1 MMSFEEKL
9 ALSIQKLKNADRPD
23 CPMDCL
29 NNYADFIELLVLF
42 SGSDGVSYGDI
53 QDRFFG
59 ELDENNTSETNDQN
73 ESFIDSI
80 YKIIEERIALYK
92 DTYPFDKKDEV
103 ILLKKQLSVKQ
114 KIYLFLLLSS
124 SLDIFRSF
132 NAELTTDFETLC
144 YKVMQLYLPN
154 AIVKAF
160 GKNSE
165 YTGSAKVKI
174 KKLAEDLGLQLDDYD
189 FEQIGD
195 RNSQERGL
203 DIVGWL
209 PFDDHCSNMI
219 IFLGQCA
226 CGKQY
231 ESKQHDVRRF
241 ENYYRYYKTK
251 PQRTLFIPYSLIN
264 PGKRKFYH
272 SDYIEQGYLLFERKR
287 ILGLLEEDCAIFDNL
302 TTKPL
307 VENVLTTNNLVT

>member
-103 ILLKKQLSVKQ
+103 ILLKKQL
-114 KIYLFLLLSS
+114 L
-124 SLDIFRSF
+124 
-132 NAELTTDFETLC
+132 
-144 YKVMQLYLPN
+144 
-154 AIVKAF
+154 
-160 GKNSE
+160 
-165 YTGSAKVKI
+165 I
-174 KKLAEDLGLQLDDYD
+174 K
-189 FEQIGD
+189 
-195 RNSQERGL
+195 
-203 DIVGWL
+203 
-209 PFDDHCSNMI
+209 
-219 IFLGQCA
+219 
-226 CGKQY
+226 
-231 ESKQHDVRRF
+231 
-241 ENYYRYYKTK
+241 
-251 PQRTLFIPYSLIN
+251 
-264 PGKRKFYH
+264 
-272 SDYIEQGYLLFERKR
+272 
-287 ILGLLEEDCAIFDNL
+287 
-302 TTKPL
+302 
-307 VENVLTTNNLVT
+307 

>member
-9 ALSIQKLKNADRPD
+9 AQAIQNLQNADKPD

-59 ELDENNTSETNDQN
+59 ELDENSTSEKNDKN

-80 YKIIEERIALYK
+80 YKIMDERMILYK

-103 ILLKKQLSVKQ
+103 ILLKKQLSIKQ

-124 SLDIFRSF
+124 SLDIFKSF

-154 AIVKAF
+154 AVVKAF

-174 KKLAEDLGLQLDDYD
+174 KKLAEDLGVSLDDYD

-209 PFDDHCSNMI
+209 PFDDNCSNMI

-241 ENYYRYYKTK
+241 KNYYRYYKTK
-251 PQRTLFIPYSLIN
+251 PQCTLFIPYSLIN

-272 SDYIEQGYLLFERKR
+272 SDYIEEGYLLFERKR
-287 ILGLLEEDCAIFDNL
+287 ILGLLEDADDAIFNNL
-302 TTKPL
+302 KTKPL
-307 VENVLTTNNLVT
+307 VEKCITN

>member
-9 ALSIQKLKNADRPD
+9 AQAIQNLQNADKPD

-59 ELDENNTSETNDQN
+59 ELDENSTSEKNDKN

-80 YKIIEERIALYK
+80 YKIIDERMILYK

-103 ILLKKQLSVKQ
+103 ILLKKQLSIKQ

-124 SLDIFRSF
+124 SLDIFKSF

-154 AIVKAF
+154 AVVKAF

-174 KKLAEDLGLQLDDYD
+174 KKLAEDLGVSLDDYD

-287 ILGLLEEDCAIFDNL
+287 ILGLLEDADDAIFNNL
-302 TTKPL
+302 KTKPL
-307 VENVLTTNNLVT
+307 VEKCITN

>member
-9 ALSIQKLKNADRPD
+9 AQAIQNLQNADKPD
-23 CPMDCL
+23 CTMDCL

-59 ELDENNTSETNDQN
+59 ELDENSTSEKNDKN

-80 YKIIEERIALYK
+80 YKIIDERMILYK

-103 ILLKKQLSVKQ
+103 ILLKKQLSIKQ

-124 SLDIFRSF
+124 SLDIFKSF

-154 AIVKAF
+154 AVVKAF

-174 KKLAEDLGLQLDDYD
+174 KKLAEDLGVSLDDYD

-209 PFDDHCSNMI
+209 PFDDNCSNMI

-241 ENYYRYYKTK
+241 KNNYRYYKTK
-251 PQRTLFIPYSLIN
+251 PQCTLFIPYSLIN

-272 SDYIEQGYLLFERKR
+272 SDYIEEGYLLFERKR
-287 ILGLLEEDCAIFDNL
+287 ILGLLEDADDAIFNNL
-302 TTKPL
+302 KTKPL
-307 VENVLTTNNLVT
+307 VEKCITN

>member
-103 ILLKKQLSVKQ
+103 ILLKKQLLIKQ

-287 ILGLLEEDCAIFDNL
+287 ILGLLEDADDAIFNNL
-302 TTKPL
+302 KTKPL
-307 VENVLTTNNLVT
+307 VEKCITN

>member
-103 ILLKKQLSVKQ
+103 ILLKKQLLIKQ

-264 PGKRKFYH
+264 PGKKKFYH

-287 ILGLLEEDCAIFDNL
+287 ILGLLEDADDAIFNNL
-302 TTKPL
+302 KTKPL
-307 VENVLTTNNLVT
+307 VEKCITN

>member
-103 ILLKKQLSVKQ
+103 ILLKKQLLIKQ

-219 IFLGQCA
+219 IFLGQC
-226 CGKQY
+226 
-231 ESKQHDVRRF
+231 V
-241 ENYYRYYKTK
+241 
-251 PQRTLFIPYSLIN
+251 
-264 PGKRKFYH
+264 
-272 SDYIEQGYLLFERKR
+272 
-287 ILGLLEEDCAIFDNL
+287 
-302 TTKPL
+302 
-307 VENVLTTNNLVT
+307 

>member
-73 ESFIDSI
+73 EAFIDSI

-103 ILLKKQLSVKQ
+103 IFLKKQLLIKQ

-287 ILGLLEEDCAIFDNL
+287 ILGLIEDADDAIFNNL
-302 TTKPL
+302 KTKPL
-307 VENVLTTNNLVT
+307 VEKCITN